1 MENGK
6 ENGAEKKPK
15 PKYSIHDYKPKKRY
29 TREEKEMME
38 AGMDL
43 VKKIGEL
50 KERGEIDISDFR

>member
-29 TREEKEMME
+29 TPEEKEMME